1 MVRRHGAHRM
11 PLLTLAIALL
21 TIAGYVLQLANRG
34 ALEALQRNSSA
45 IAEGQWWRLFT
56 TLLVQDGGWA
66 GFISNVAGLVL
77 VGALAEQLVSRRA
90 WIGLYVVPSL
100 AVEFIALRWQPVGG
114 GNSIAW
120 MSLAGA
126 MWVLAL
132 RQKDGLGLSLLG
144 GAGLAIGVL
153 LSVMGNIHGPA
164 ILLGAML
171 AWGAAVTL
179 PDAIPIHKAMRG

>member
-11 PLLTLAIALL
+11 PLLTLAVALL
-21 TIAGYVLQLANRG
+21 TIAGFVLQLAYAG

-66 GFISNVAGLVL
+66 GFISNIAGLVL
-77 VGALAEQLVSRRA
+77 VGALAEQLISRRA
-90 WIGLYVVPSL
+90 WIGLYFVPAL
-100 AVEFIALRWQPVGG
+100 AVEFIALCWQPLGG
-114 GNSIAW
+114 GNSVAW
-120 MSLAGA
+120 LALAGA

-132 RQKDGLGLSLLG
+132 RQENGLGLSLLG
-144 GAGLAIGVL
+144 GASLAIGAL

-164 ILLGAML
+164 ILLGALL
-171 AWGAAVTL
+171 AWGCCS
-179 PDAIPIHKAMRG
+179 DASGCHTNS